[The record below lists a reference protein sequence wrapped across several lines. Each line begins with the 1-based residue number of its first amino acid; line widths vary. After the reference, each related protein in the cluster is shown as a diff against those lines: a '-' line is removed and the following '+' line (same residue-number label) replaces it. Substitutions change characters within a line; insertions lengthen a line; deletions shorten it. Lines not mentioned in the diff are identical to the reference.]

1 MPSDKV
7 HVRKADH
14 HDLSLL
20 ATLIRDSY
28 RDVAERFGLTPE
40 NCPKHPSNCTE
51 GWIKKDFDRGV
62 VYYILERN
70 RTPIGCVAL
79 EKAGSD
85 LCYLERLAVSPAY
98 RRNGFG
104 KMLVE
109 HIFDQAKTRKIS
121 RISIGIISE
130 QTELKSWYRKLGFI
144 DGETKE
150 FSHLPFLV
158 TFMTHEL

>member
-1 MPSDKV
+1 M
-7 HVRKADH
+7 READN
-14 HDLSLL
+14 HDTSLL
-20 ATLIRDSY
+20 AVLICDSY

-51 GWIKKDFDRGV
+51 GWIKKDFERGV

-70 RTPIGCVAL
+70 STPIGCVAL
-79 EKAGSD
+79 EKAGSG
-85 LCYLERLAVSPAY
+85 LCYLERLSVLPAY

-109 HIFDQAKTRKIS
+109 HIYDQAKTLKMS

-130 QTELKSWYRKLGFI
+130 QTELKSWYRKMGFI

-150 FSHLPFLV
+150 FPHLPFLV